1 MYLSTSEI
9 IGISI
14 LLVVLNLVL
23 IYAVVQN
30 KSLIRENNFLRA
42 INRELRDKY
51 RNYVEKPF

>member
-14 LLVVLNLVL
+14 LIVVMNLVL
-23 IYAVVQN
+23 IYAVIQN

>member
-14 LLVVLNLVL
+14 LIVVMNIVL
-23 IYAVVQN
+23 IYAVIQN
-30 KSLIRENNFLRA
+30 KSLIRQNNFLRA
-42 INRELRDKY
+42 INKELRDKY